1 MQAWIPVVSSSLYFW
16 KSVFSFRADSIL
28 KSDGDFISN
37 WKFPDYVHFFGAW
50 SRQAVIETIVVV
62 YELPKR
68 TQEKLLGTIMQS
80 IFCAQSRASI
90 RLNFWKYFFLREKPW
105 GRGWDERSSRPKCE
119 IIAWGAGGL
128 YTFLIFFFF
137 CHGSRF
143 SPIKTTQ
150 KQTIMSCTWG
160 ISYLKLFWTSDIID
174 YLVLTSNRQHVTE
187 KFPHVQTN
195 QTKQLRWEFLIK
207 TKCKS
212 SLFNL
217 ARNLDS
223 VQFWYELNRGGGGGG
238 TPGDSCWGVCRPVL
252 KILTL
257 FQTK

>member
-1 MQAWIPVVSSSLYFW
+1 MIQTSRDRDNSGRVRTPEKNSGETVGHNNAKHFLCPISSQHSLEF
-16 KSVFSFRADSIL
+16 L
-28 KSDGDFISN
+28 KIT
-37 WKFPDYVHFFGAW
+37 FFEGKA
-50 SRQAVIETIVVV
+50 
-62 YELPKR
+62 
-68 TQEKLLGTIMQS
+68 LGTRLGWAE
-80 IFCAQSRASI
+80 FATKVRNNRLRSRWALHFS
-90 RLNFWKYFFLREKPW
+90 
-105 GRGWDERSSRPKCE
+105 D
-119 IIAWGAGGL
+119 
-128 YTFLIFFFF
+128 FFFF

-160 ISYLKLFWTSDIID
+160 ISYLKVFWTSDIID

-217 ARNLDS
+217 DS
-223 VQFWYELNRGGGGGG
+223 VQFWYELNRGGGYSWGFLLGGV
-238 TPGDSCWGVCRPVL
+238 PPSSQNPDPISDQIMSFSRPVFRPDL
-252 KILTL
+252 
-257 FQTK
+257 